1 MLPARNQVQSN
12 NDEKQKSNND
22 NMDQAEQQQSVQSVL
37 NILEEQPSNNNANTI
52 VGKGHNN
59 ISFLSKLISTIKDLP
74 VVWDITIKPRLK
86 SRFTKTVMKKIQ
98 LHNYIRKYFFH
109 T

>member
-1 MLPARNQVQSN
+1 
-12 NDEKQKSNND
+12 
-22 NMDQAEQQQSVQSVL
+22 MDQAEQQQSVQSVL

-74 VVWDITIKPRLK
+74 VV
-86 SRFTKTVMKKIQ
+86 
-98 LHNYIRKYFFH
+98 
-109 T
+109 

>member
-52 VGKGHNN
+52 IGKGHNN

-74 VVWDITIKPRLK
+74 VV
-86 SRFTKTVMKKIQ
+86 
-98 LHNYIRKYFFH
+98 
-109 T
+109 

>member
-59 ISFLSKLISTIKDLP
+59 ISFLSKLISTVQDLR
-74 VVWDITIKPRLK
+74 VI
-86 SRFTKTVMKKIQ
+86 
-98 LHNYIRKYFFH
+98 
-109 T
+109 